1 MVLVVVI
8 VRAVIRFMMIV
19 MIIRIVILVVP
30 DIQLMILIIVM
41 AVQIVAAKG
50 VAAQIQGSRLRGPN
64 FVVECF
70 FFFFAA
76 ESFRLRD
83 FRV

>member
-8 VRAVIRFMMIV
+8 VRAVIRFMMVV

-30 DIQLMILIIVM
+30 DIKLMTLIIVM
-41 AVQIVAAKG
+41 TVLIVVAKG

-64 FVVECF
+64 FVVECVF
-70 FFFFAA
+70 FFF
-76 ESFRLRD
+76 SFFLRRSVSD
-83 FRV
+83 